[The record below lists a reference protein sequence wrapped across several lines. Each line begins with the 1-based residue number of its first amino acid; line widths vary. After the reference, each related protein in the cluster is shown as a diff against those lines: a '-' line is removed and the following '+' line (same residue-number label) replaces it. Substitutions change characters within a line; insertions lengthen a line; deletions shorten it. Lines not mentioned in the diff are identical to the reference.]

1 MRVLVTGATGFL
13 GGHVAR
19 MLAVRGDEV
28 IGQGRDPDRAR
39 MLERQGLPV
48 RRWDLARD
56 PAPALPGLDAIVHCA
71 ALSAPFGPSAAFET
85 ANVEATRRLLVLA
98 RAKGVGRLV
107 LISSPSVYFAPRDQ
121 LDVAE
126 DMPLPRPYTHYA
138 RTKRMAEAL
147 ALAAPYLG
155 PVILRP
161 RGIYGAGDTALLPRL
176 LRAARSGP
184 LPLLRRGRARIDLT
198 HVDDAARAVLA
209 ALDAPL
215 RAEGQAFNISGGEV
229 LAVRDIAEAACA
241 RAGVPLRWRAL
252 PLPPLMLAAR
262 LAEARAARAGA
273 AEPRVTRYGL
283 ALFAYGQSLNINRAG
298 EILGWQPKISFSTG
312 LQRSFEE
319 AS

>member
-13 GGHVAR
+13 GGRVTAL
-19 MLAVRGDEV
+19 LAARGDAV
-28 IGQGRDPDRAR
+28 IAQGRDAGRAAA
-39 MLERQGLPV
+39 LEARGLPV

-71 ALSAPFGPSAAFET
+71 ALSAPFGPAAAFEA

-98 RAKGVGRLV
+98 RAKGVGRVV

-121 LDVAE
+121 LRVAE
-126 DMPLPRPYTHYA
+126 DAPLPRPYTHYA
-138 RTKRMAEAL
+138 RTKRMAEEL
-147 ALAAPYLG
+147 VLAAPDLG

-176 LRAARSGP
+176 LRAAQSGP

-198 HVDDAARAVLA
+198 HVDDVARAVLA
-209 ALDAPL
+209 ALDAPTA
-215 RAEGQAFNISGGEV
+215 AEGQAFNVSGGEV
-229 LAVRDIAEAACA
+229 LAVREIAEAACA

-262 LAEARAARAGA
+262 WAEARATRRGA
-273 AEPRVTRYGL
+273 PEPRVTRYGL
-283 ALFAYGQSLNINRAG
+283 GLFAYAQSLDISRAREVLVWKP
-298 EILGWQPKISFSTG
+298 EIPFAEG
-312 LQRSFEE
+312 LSRSFEE
-319 AS
+319 AA